1 MNATEISQI
10 VHSPKHPDQSDELL
24 ARLRLLA
31 EQEPELTWRVGFKL
45 MLGEALHP
53 LGIHT
58 WVRHKTLDDSG
69 RQLVDVGLV
78 CWFCPKGKRG

>member
-10 VHSPKHPDQSDELL
+10 VHSPNDPDQSDELM

-31 EQEPELTWRVGFKL
+31 DQEPQLSWRSGLKL

-58 WVRHKTLDDSG
+58 WVRHKTLDQD
-69 RQLVDVGLV
+69 QLVDVGLV